1 MAGYLK
7 YWVLNLNLTCFIISL
22 QNVNVDCHNHYKDL
36 QIGKFKISKM
46 HPSNQ
51 NKTFEMTM

>member
-7 YWVLNLNLTCFIISL
+7 YWVLNLSLACFIISQ
-22 QNVNVDCHNHYKDL
+22 QNVNVECLNHYKDL
-36 QIGKFKISKM
+36 KIGKFKINQM
-46 HPSNQ
+46 RPSNQ